1 MRIALATPPLWDSL
15 NGALIW
21 DAYSIE
27 HNFTQDL
34 EAIQQQQEK
43 LAGFAQQVAG
53 FDQALDGTDLVEDP
67 ATGEEFEAPY
77 TAYNPNGPDGPGY
90 YTGSPG
96 AQTKLV
102 IITPQ

>member
-1 MRIALATPPLWDSL
+1 M
-15 NGALIW
+15 
-21 DAYSIE
+21 
-27 HNFTQDL
+27 
-34 EAIQQQQEK
+34 
-43 LAGFAQQVAG
+43 
-53 FDQALDGTDLVEDP
+53 EDP